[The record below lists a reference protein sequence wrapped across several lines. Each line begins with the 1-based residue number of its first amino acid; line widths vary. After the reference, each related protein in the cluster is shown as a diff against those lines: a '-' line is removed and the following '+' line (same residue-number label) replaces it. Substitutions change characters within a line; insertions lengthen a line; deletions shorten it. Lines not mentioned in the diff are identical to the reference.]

1 MRKFSLGAMVITGVL
16 SVAAPAMAAP
26 AAVSYPAPT
35 VDFGSVSSSIVII
48 GGTVNIY
55 GGGFLPGA
63 TVVINN
69 NSAPVGTAPANDQG
83 KFVSSVTVN
92 ACGTNTLTGT
102 GTGPSGQVT
111 VSSTVIGSCPPGKS
125 ASAGTTTGAGTTS
138 AGTTGASTTGAGTTV
153 AGTTTAG
160 TTVAGTTVAG
170 TTTAG
175 TASTGSAAIPAVAT
189 TVAGAS
195 TTGGTSA
202 SAGTPAPGSG
212 TTVAGASTT
221 GGTTASAGTP
231 EAGSGTTVAGSTAV
245 TPVSGG
251 LPRTGSDVVVSG
263 LAVGFVLV
271 AVGAGVTVATRRRR
285 TGSAVCCL
293 LYT

>member
-35 VDFGSVSSSIVII
+35 VEFGSVSSSIVII

-138 AGTTGASTTGAGTTV
+138 ASTTGV
-153 AGTTTAG
+153 
-160 TTVAGTTVAG
+160 GTTVAG

-202 SAGTPAPGSG
+202 SAGTPAAGSG

-231 EAGSGTTVAGSTAV
+231 AAGSGTTVAGSTAV

-263 LAVGFVLV
+263 LVVGLALV
-271 AVGAGVTVATRRRR
+271 TVGASVTVATRRRR
-285 TGSAVCCL
+285 TGSAV
-293 LYT
+293 

>member
-35 VDFGSVSSSIVII
+35 VEFGSVSSSIVII

-83 KFVSSVTVN
+83 KFVSAVTVN

-102 GTGPSGQVT
+102 GTGANGQVT
-111 VSSTVIGSCPPGKS
+111 VSSTVIGSCPPGTS
-125 ASAGTTTGAGTTS
+125 SSAGTTTGAGTTS
-138 AGTTGASTTGAGTTV
+138 AGTTSAGTTV
-153 AGTTTAG
+153 AGTT
-160 TTVAGTTVAG
+160 VAGKTVAG

-189 TVAGAS
+189 TVAGTS

-202 SAGTPAPGSG
+202 SAGTPA
-212 TTVAGASTT
+212 
-221 GGTTASAGTP
+221 
-231 EAGSGTTVAGSTAV
+231 AGSGTTVAGSTAV

-251 LPRTGSDVVVSG
+251 LPRTGSDVVVPG
-263 LAVGFVLV
+263 LAVGFALV
-271 AVGAGVTVATRRRR
+271 TVGAGVTVATRRRR
-285 TGSAVCCL
+285 TGSAV
-293 LYT
+293 

>member
-138 AGTTGASTTGAGTTV
+138 AGTTGA
-153 AGTTTAG
+153 
-160 TTVAGTTVAG
+160 GTTVAG

-202 SAGTPAPGSG
+202 SAGTPA
-212 TTVAGASTT
+212 
-221 GGTTASAGTP
+221 
-231 EAGSGTTVAGSTAV
+231 AGSGTTVAGSTAV

-271 AVGAGVTVATRRRR
+271 TVGAGVTVATRRRR
-285 TGSAVCCL
+285 TGSAV
-293 LYT
+293 

>member
-102 GTGPSGQVT
+102 GTGANGQVT

-138 AGTTGASTTGAGTTV
+138 ASTTV
-153 AGTTTAG
+153 AG

-202 SAGTPAPGSG
+202 SAGTPA
-212 TTVAGASTT
+212 
-221 GGTTASAGTP
+221 
-231 EAGSGTTVAGSTAV
+231 AGSGTTVAGSAAV

-251 LPRTGSDVVVSG
+251 LPRTGSDVAVSG

-271 AVGAGVTVATRRRR
+271 TVGAGVTVATRRRR
-285 TGSAVCCL
+285 TGSAV
-293 LYT
+293 

>member
-1 MRKFSLGAMVITGVL
+1 MADGAASTRGQDMRKFSLGAMVITGVL

-35 VDFGSVSSSIVII
+35 VEFGSVSSSIVII

-83 KFVSSVTVN
+83 KFVSAVTVN

-102 GTGPSGQVT
+102 GTGANGQVT
-111 VSSTVIGSCPPGKS
+111 VSSTVIGSCPPGTS

-138 AGTTGASTTGAGTTV
+138 AGKTV
-153 AGTTTAG
+153 AGP
-160 TTVAGTTVAG
+160 
-170 TTTAG
+170 TTAG

-195 TTGGTSA
+195 TTGGT
-202 SAGTPAPGSG
+202 
-212 TTVAGASTT
+212 
-221 GGTTASAGTP
+221 
-231 EAGSGTTVAGSTAV
+231 
-245 TPVSGG
+245 
-251 LPRTGSDVVVSG
+251 
-263 LAVGFVLV
+263 
-271 AVGAGVTVATRRRR
+271 
-285 TGSAVCCL
+285 
-293 LYT
+293 

>member
-83 KFVSSVTVN
+83 KFVSAVTVN

-102 GTGPSGQVT
+102 GTGANGQVT
-111 VSSTVIGSCPPGKS
+111 VSSTVIGSCPPGTS
-125 ASAGTTTGAGTTS
+125 SSAGTTTGAGTTS
-138 AGTTGASTTGAGTTV
+138 AGK
-153 AGTTTAG
+153 
-160 TTVAGTTVAG
+160 TVAG

-202 SAGTPAPGSG
+202 SAGTPA
-212 TTVAGASTT
+212 
-221 GGTTASAGTP
+221 
-231 EAGSGTTVAGSTAV
+231 AGSGTTVAGSTAV

-251 LPRTGSDVVVSG
+251 LPRTGSDVAVSG

-285 TGSAVCCL
+285 TGSAV
-293 LYT
+293 

>member
-35 VDFGSVSSSIVII
+35 VEFGSVSSSIVII

-102 GTGPSGQVT
+102 GTGANGQVT
-111 VSSTVIGSCPPGKS
+111 VSSTVIGSCPPGAS

-138 AGTTGASTTGAGTTV
+138 AGTTGGI
-153 AGTTTAG
+153 
-160 TTVAGTTVAG
+160 GTTVAG

-202 SAGTPAPGSG
+202 SAGTPA
-212 TTVAGASTT
+212 
-221 GGTTASAGTP
+221 
-231 EAGSGTTVAGSTAV
+231 AGSGTTVAGSTAV
-245 TPVSGG
+245 TPLSGE
-251 LPRTGSDVVVSG
+251 LPRTGSDVVVTG
-263 LAVGFVLV
+263 LAVGFALV
-271 AVGAGVTVATRRRR
+271 TVGAGVTVATRRRR
-285 TGSAVCCL
+285 TGSAV
-293 LYT
+293 

>member
-1 MRKFSLGAMVITGVL
+1 MRKFSLGVMVITGVL

-35 VDFGSVSSSIVII
+35 VEFGSVSSSIVII

-102 GTGPSGQVT
+102 GTGANGQVT
-111 VSSTVIGSCPPGKS
+111 VSSTVIGSCPPGTS
-125 ASAGTTTGAGTTS
+125 ASAGTPTGAGTTS
-138 AGTTGASTTGAGTTV
+138 AGTT
-153 AGTTTAG
+153 
-160 TTVAGTTVAG
+160 
-170 TTTAG
+170 TAG
-175 TASTGSAAIPAVAT
+175 TASAGSAAIPAVAT

-195 TTGGTSA
+195 TTGGT
-202 SAGTPAPGSG
+202 
-212 TTVAGASTT
+212 
-221 GGTTASAGTP
+221 TASAGTP
-231 EAGSGTTVAGSTAV
+231 PAGSDTTVAGSTAV

-263 LAVGFVLV
+263 LVVGFALV
-271 AVGAGVTVATRRRR
+271 TVGAGVTVATRRRR
-285 TGSAVCCL
+285 TGSAV
-293 LYT
+293 